1 MPLIRIISKAM
12 VATIAAGVA
21 VSFVA
26 SGAAAQSAD
35 RPGNPFLRLL
45 PGQQSTTTTTT
56 IVVERT
62 RFRKSAWRSHDAR
75 SHDNRS
81 HDDWSYGARI
91 HSARSHGTP
100 SHGTQ
105 SDGTQSDGTQSDG
118 TQSDGTQ
125 SDGTQSDDKIAV
137 QDTDPDSTK
146 SAGTTG
152 NSAAANSPESPS
164 SNNRQAADQAQ
175 PSAIVID
182 GHTAQIAAS
191 NQVNTLDLAAN
202 EAPPMESTLP
212 PGDRAD
218 SAVTTAAPTA
228 AFVAPTPA
236 DANRNNG
243 DRNARA
249 QSVSR
254 DMSRDTDEDASADA
268 NQDSSAVSAP
278 SGLAQILAGLGGAA
292 TAAVIAWFLIGSMG
306 TYAARSV
313 AVTRPPA
320 RRRPPSAT

>member
-100 SHGTQ
+100 SH
-105 SDGTQSDGTQSDG
+105 
-118 TQSDGTQ
+118 GTQ

-249 QSVSR
+249 QSVSQDAQSVSR

-278 SGLAQILAGLGGAA
+278 SGLAQILAALGGAA

-320 RRRPPSAT
+320 RRCPPSAT

>member
-91 HSARSHGTP
+91 HSARSH
-100 SHGTQ
+100 
-105 SDGTQSDGTQSDG
+105 
-118 TQSDGTQ
+118 GTQ

-278 SGLAQILAGLGGAA
+278 SGLAQILAALGGAA

-320 RRRPPSAT
+320 RRCPPSAT

>member
-105 SDGTQSDGTQSDG
+105 SDGTQSD
-118 TQSDGTQ
+118 
-125 SDGTQSDDKIAV
+125 DKIAV

-175 PSAIVID
+175 PSAIAID

-249 QSVSR
+249 QSVSQDAQSVSR

-278 SGLAQILAGLGGAA
+278 SGLAQILAALGGAA

>member
-12 VATIAAGVA
+12 VATIAAG
-21 VSFVA
+21 FVA

-35 RPGNPFLRLL
+35 RTGNPFLRLL

-62 RFRKSAWRSHDAR
+62 RFRKSAWRSHDER
-75 SHDNRS
+75 SHDNR
-81 HDDWSYGARI
+81 SYGARI
-91 HSARSHGTP
+91 HSARSHGT
-100 SHGTQ
+100 
-105 SDGTQSDGTQSDG
+105 
-118 TQSDGTQ
+118 
-125 SDGTQSDDKIAV
+125 QSDDKIAA

-164 SNNRQAADQAQ
+164 SSNRQAADQAQ

-228 AFVAPTPA
+228 AFVASTPA

-249 QSVSR
+249 QSA
-254 DMSRDTDEDASADA
+254 SRDTDEDASADA
-268 NQDSSAVSAP
+268 NQDSSAVSSP
-278 SGLAQILAGLGGAA
+278 SWLAQILAALGGAA
-292 TAAVIAWFLIGSMG
+292 TAALIAWFLIGSGTMG

-320 RRRPPSAT
+320 RRPWRLPSAT

>member
-1 MPLIRIISKAM
+1 MASRVSTLHAIGIFDANILEKRVMMMNIKKQPLSSVLKYGLIIPS
-12 VATIAAGVA
+12 TLFLLSIAAG
-21 VSFVA
+21 
-26 SGAAAQSAD
+26 GAAMAVVIEPQS
-35 RPGNPFLRLL
+35 
-45 PGQQSTTTTTT
+45 
-56 IVVERT
+56 
-62 RFRKSAWRSHDAR
+62 
-75 SHDNRS
+75 
-81 HDDWSYGARI
+81 
-91 HSARSHGTP
+91 
-100 SHGTQ
+100 
-105 SDGTQSDGTQSDG
+105 
-118 TQSDGTQ
+118 
-125 SDGTQSDDKIAV
+125 
-137 QDTDPDSTK
+137 
-146 SAGTTG
+146 
-152 NSAAANSPESPS
+152 S
-164 SNNRQAADQAQ
+164 SQAADQAQ

-278 SGLAQILAGLGGAA
+278 SGLAQILAALGGAA

>member
-100 SHGTQ
+100 SH
-105 SDGTQSDGTQSDG
+105 
-118 TQSDGTQ
+118 GTQ

-320 RRRPPSAT
+320 RRCPPSAT

>member
-21 VSFVA
+21 AGFVA
-26 SGAAAQSAD
+26 SGATAQSAD
-35 RPGNPFLRLL
+35 RTGNPFLRLL

-75 SHDNRS
+75 SHDARS
-81 HDDWSYGARI
+81 HDDRSYGARI
-91 HSARSHGTP
+91 HSARSH
-100 SHGTQ
+100 
-105 SDGTQSDGTQSDG
+105 
-118 TQSDGTQ
+118 GTQ

-278 SGLAQILAGLGGAA
+278 SGLAQILAALGGAA

-320 RRRPPSAT
+320 RRCPPSAT